1 MYLITVVHTA
11 LSWSDACTFD
21 PILFAEVALKLA
33 LVLECKANLND
44 HQPRADS
51 GELLESPNP
60 GAQSQTDKQDIS
72 KKVRKCSVWLIV
84 RFFTSLTVPC
94 IPSPTHLSI
103 GLSARSH
110 TPFTH
115 PLILLFFLS
124 SLWPSLLSCHPFTHH
139 PFTRLPIHQ
148 SIYPFFLRFF
158 RLSVHPFD
166 SVLSSAHPTINIPFF
181 HLSLS
186 SLHRSS
192 FHLVAKQ

>member
-72 KKVRKCSVWLIV
+72 KKVRKCSV
-84 RFFTSLTVPC
+84 
-94 IPSPTHLSI
+94 
-103 GLSARSH
+103 
-110 TPFTH
+110 
-115 PLILLFFLS
+115 
-124 SLWPSLLSCHPFTHH
+124 
-139 PFTRLPIHQ
+139 
-148 SIYPFFLRFF
+148 
-158 RLSVHPFD
+158 
-166 SVLSSAHPTINIPFF
+166 
-181 HLSLS
+181 
-186 SLHRSS
+186 
-192 FHLVAKQ
+192 